1 MVFRLVLSIIVW
13 MALSLHHALA
23 HEGHDHAP
31 VSIKSALEI
40 ALKTARE
47 YTQSPSPFIGERLAP
62 GWAQLGSADAR
73 IHENGRGFYWVAVH
87 NPQELR
93 DLYIKILLDGEIAAA
108 TFDEKFPSGSASS
121 KNSGG

>member
-1 MVFRLVLSIIVW
+1 MVFRLVLSISVW
-13 MALSLHHALA
+13 LALSLQSALA
-23 HEGHDHAP
+23 HEGHDHGP

-47 YTQSPSPFIGERLAP
+47 YTQSPSPFMGERLAP

-73 IHENGRGFYWVAVH
+73 IHENGRGFYWVVLH
-87 NPQELR
+87 NPQERR

-108 TFDEKFPSGSASS
+108 TFDEKFLSDSASS
-121 KNSGG
+121 NNSGG